1 MFVGSSNSRRI
12 PNRKSRLEKNPLP
25 AFRFRSPV
33 ACSPIAVDT
42 TTMASQAAASGGGG
56 DGGDDRVFV
65 KDDLDPKRA
74 KGPYLDQDRVITRS
88 AQVRYVVNVSDAR
101 SSPRTAASF

>member
-1 MFVGSSNSRRI
+1 
-12 PNRKSRLEKNPLP
+12 
-25 AFRFRSPV
+25 
-33 ACSPIAVDT
+33 
-42 TTMASQAAASGGGG
+42 MASQAASGGGGG

-88 AQVRYVVNVSDAR
+88 AQVSNVVDVSDPR
-101 SSPRTAASF
+101 SSPRIAASF